1 MNVLV
6 LTPMVPDDAARS
18 AGAIVMHDE
27 VRAIAA
33 RHDVTLATLATAGD
47 EDGIRALRNAGI
59 QVHASTRRALG
70 GLGGLVERARVG
82 LRWRF
87 GELPLRTVVFQEP
100 SLQRTLDTLSGSR
113 FDVVHVMDN
122 AMAAYR
128 RPRARCSVLTE
139 YEVRADADDGIVN
152 GSVPGSMAAREAERE
167 RWVRYQSSVWP
178 QFDRLQVFTA
188 RDAAFVRRLAPS
200 IADHVS
206 VNPFGVDVPPAV
218 REDQDDGR
226 SIVLVGGFLHPP
238 NVDAARWLA
247 AEILPRVRVTH
258 PYARLLIVG
267 ADPPA
272 SVLRL
277 ASDTVVVT
285 GRVPA
290 VEPFLESAA
299 VVAAP
304 VRAGGGMR
312 RKVLHAMAL
321 ARPVVTTTRGA
332 DGVWNSEATPTVLIA
347 DDATGIA
354 RHIVA
359 LLDSPE
365 LRRTVGA
372 SARAAVLAHHQRA
385 QFSDRVAALYESLRQ
400 PGVAA

>member
-1 MNVLV
+1 MKVLV
-6 LTPMVPDDAARS
+6 LTPMVPNDGAPG

-33 RHDVTLATLATAGD
+33 HHDVTLATLAGGDD
-47 EDGIRALRNAGI
+47 EDAIRSLRDGGIH
-59 QVHASTRRALG
+59 VHASTHRVMG
-70 GLGGLVERARVG
+70 GLEGFVQRARVG
-82 LRWRF
+82 WQWRF
-87 GELPLRTVVFQEP
+87 GELPLRTVIFQEP
-100 SLQRTLDTLSGSR
+100 AMQRALDALSGSR

-128 RPRARCSVLTE
+128 RPQSRCSVLTE
-139 YEVRADADDGIVN
+139 YEVRADVDDGIVN
-152 GSVPGSMAAREAERE
+152 GSARGSMAAREAERQ
-167 RWVRYQSSVWP
+167 RWMQYQSRVWP

-200 IADHVS
+200 VADHVS
-206 VNPFGVDVPPAV
+206 VNPFGVDVPPTV
-218 REDQDDGR
+218 HEDRDDGR

-247 AEILPRVRVTH
+247 GEILPRVRVTH
-258 PYARLLIVG
+258 PHARLLIVG
-267 ADPPA
+267 ADPPPA
-272 SVLRL
+272 IRQL
-277 ASDTVVVT
+277 ASDAVVVT

-299 VVAAP
+299 VVVAP
-304 VRAGGGMR
+304 MRTGGGMR

-332 DGVWNSEATPTVLIA
+332 AGVWNPPATPTVLVA
-347 DDATGIA
+347 DDAAGIA
-354 RHIVA
+354 GHIIA
-359 LLDSPE
+359 LLDSPD
-365 LRRTVGA
+365 LRRTLGA
-372 SARAAVLAHHQRA
+372 SARAAVIAHHQRA
-385 QFSDRVAALYESLRQ
+385 QFSERVTALYESLGQ